1 MVAKIRTPFMRAIIA
16 GIIKKALYKK
26 LGYKV
31 DIQLNSLSLVNDD
44 GRICL
49 HTDVELELTNDEMN
63 KILKDND
70 LI

>member
-1 MVAKIRTPFMRAIIA
+1 MEVKIRTPFMRTIIA
-16 GIIKKALYKK
+16 EIIKKALYKK

-31 DIQLNSLSLVNDD
+31 YIQLNSLSLVNND
-44 GRICL
+44 GKISL
-49 HTDVELELTNDEMN
+49 HTDVNLELSNDELN

>member
-1 MVAKIRTPFMRAIIA
+1 MVAKIRTPFMRTIIA

-26 LGYKV
+26 LGYKI
-31 DIQLNSLSLVNDD
+31 DIQLNSLSLVDDD

-49 HTDVELELTNDEMN
+49 HTDVELELTNEEMN